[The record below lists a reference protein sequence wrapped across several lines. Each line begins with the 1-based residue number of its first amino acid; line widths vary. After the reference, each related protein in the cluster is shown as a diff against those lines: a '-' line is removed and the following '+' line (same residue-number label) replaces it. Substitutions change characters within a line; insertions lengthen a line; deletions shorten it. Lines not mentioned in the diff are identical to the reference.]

1 MSKLFNANNRT
12 AWVIFLIAMSLRLLF
27 IIPKGNDIS
36 TPIRDQNTYYVFGR
50 ALVEDGFL
58 GPPTQPE
65 VGPYYEFREKHPPPF
80 GAIPEIRRKMMD
92 RWDAEKYYYGCMKWG
107 APSSFFE
114 PLYPLFTAGAYIVFG
129 EKFFWHRLLLAIM
142 SSVTCLL
149 AYGIGRRLFSEK
161 AGAIAGV
168 ICAFYPYFIFYTVIL
183 MSETLLI
190 FFMTLS
196 GYFFIRLRNE
206 PGVKYAILF
215 GIALGLT
222 FLTRSIVL
230 GLIPF
235 FFLYLFF
242 YKPRKLFI
250 PVVLSALFFILT
262 ISPWVIRNYKLHGE
276 FVLLSTRGGY
286 NIWLR
291 NNPFYY
297 EDELAALGITIPE
310 ELLQDIR
317 YKEFL
322 DFPEFSP
329 EITEIERNRLLTE
342 EGVKYIT
349 ANPKLFAYLCWIR
362 FKTLI
367 GFQGALTQGLI
378 YLIVGILTFGIILP
392 AAVIAFFRKLYLWRD
407 TIPLVAIF
415 LYFIAVYTLT
425 HDGIRY
431 RLPADPFLIVLA
443 SLVFESILGF
453 IQSKKVT
460 TKIN

>member
-1 MSKLFNANNRT
+1 MSKLFSTNNRT
-12 AWVIFLIAMSLRLLF
+12 AWIIFLIAMGLRLLF
-27 IIPKGNDIS
+27 IIPRGNDIA
-36 TPIRDQNTYYVFGR
+36 PPLRDQNTYYILGR
-50 ALVEDGFL
+50 ALVDDGFL
-58 GPPTQPE
+58 GPPTNQY
-65 VGPYYEFREKHPPPF
+65 VGPYYEYRENNPPPF
-80 GAIPEIRRKMMD
+80 GAIPEIRQKMMD

-114 PLYPLFTAGAYIVFG
+114 PLYPLFSAGALIVFG

-149 AYGIGRRLFSEK
+149 TYGIGRRLFSERV
-161 AGAIAGV
+161 GAIAGIV
-168 ICAFYPYFIFYTVIL
+168 CAFYPYFIFYTVIL
-183 MSETLLI
+183 MSETFLI
-190 FFMTLS
+190 FFMALS
-196 GYFFIRLRNE
+196 GYFFVRLRNR
-206 PGVKYAILF
+206 PGVKYAIYF

-235 FFLYLFF
+235 FFLYLFL

-250 PVVLSALFFILT
+250 PVALAAVFFVLT
-262 ISPWVIRNYKLHGE
+262 ISPWIIRNYKLHGE

-297 EDELAALGITIPE
+297 EDELAAMGITIPE
-310 ELLQDIR
+310 KYLADIK
-317 YKEFL
+317 YKSFL

-329 EITEIERNRLLTE
+329 ELTEIERNRLLTE
-342 EGVKYIT
+342 EGVKFIT
-349 ANPKLFAYLCWIR
+349 ANPKLFTYLCWIR

-367 GFQGALTQGLI
+367 GFQGALTQGLL
-378 YLIVGILTFGIILP
+378 YLVVGILTFGIILP
-392 AAVIAFFRKLYLWRD
+392 AAIIAFFWKFRLWRD
-407 TIPLVAIF
+407 TIPLAAVF

-443 SLVFESILGF
+443 SLVFSTILSF
-453 IQSKKVT
+453 VSSTFKKL
-460 TKIN
+460 KI